1 MKPDDNLLTGINL
14 DQFSE
19 ADQQKIQEKLYRQL
33 ENRVGA
39 KVESIV
45 SDEQFT
51 QFESVVDQGDENKLD
66 EWIEKNV
73 PNYEQ
78 ITSEIL
84 QQLKQEIAANPQNF
98 LN

>member
-33 ENRVGA
+33 ENQVGA
-39 KVESIV
+39 KVESV
-45 SDEQFT
+45 VTDEQFA
-51 QFESVVDQGDENKLD
+51 QFESVVDQGDEDKLD
-66 EWIEKNV
+66 EWLEKNV

>member
-66 EWIEKNV
+66 EWLEKNV